1 MPCGTSSAVGE
12 YLSQGQGYP
21 FPTYLTRGLALYA
34 RDTQLCKAI
43 NMWKEVWPSLLGPN
57 VIGHNAAISAC
68 EKVQRWEHAIN
79 KRQDMWRF
87 QLKPDVIGFDAAIS
101 ACEKGQQW
109 KQASSVLQE
118 MWTSQRT
125 PDVISYNYAISACE
139 KGQQSEQALSLLLEM
154 WTSHLALVAYVPC
167 RAVRRAPAAD
177 CGHWRWSPPRRWGRR
192 NTRRTS
198 D

>member
-1 MPCGTSSAVGE
+1 M
-12 YLSQGQGYP
+12 
-21 FPTYLTRGLALYA
+21 
-34 RDTQLCKAI
+34 
-43 NMWKEVWPSLLGPN
+43 
-57 VIGHNAAISAC
+57 
-68 EKVQRWEHAIN
+68 
-79 KRQDMWRF
+79 
-87 QLKPDVIGFDAAIS
+87 KPDVIGFDAAIS

-125 PDVISYNYAISACE
+125 PDVISYNSAISACE

-198 D
+198 DEHDLARDDALHDELPHGGVQDQRWAQRQGDVRHEYWGHSCPR